1 MLSVSLDDKAHD
13 EIEDD
18 SVRDDVEGVVEL
30 NVSLLVCWIGRAGL
44 ESLIGDW
51 LLLLSWVLALVTTVN
66 ALFWDFT
73 P

>member
-1 MLSVSLDDKAHD
+1 MLSVSLFDKAQD

-18 SVRDDVEGVVEL
+18 SVLEDVEGVVEL

-44 ESLIGDW
+44 ETLIGDW
-51 LLLLSWVLALVTTVN
+51 SLWLVLLVTTVN
-66 ALFWDFT
+66 ALFWDLA

>member
-1 MLSVSLDDKAHD
+1 MLSVSLVTDKAQD

-18 SVRDDVEGVVEL
+18 SVLEDVEGVVEL

-44 ESLIGDW
+44 ETLIGDW
-51 LLLLSWVLALVTTVN
+51 LLWLVLLVTTVN
-66 ALFWDFT
+66 ALFWDLA